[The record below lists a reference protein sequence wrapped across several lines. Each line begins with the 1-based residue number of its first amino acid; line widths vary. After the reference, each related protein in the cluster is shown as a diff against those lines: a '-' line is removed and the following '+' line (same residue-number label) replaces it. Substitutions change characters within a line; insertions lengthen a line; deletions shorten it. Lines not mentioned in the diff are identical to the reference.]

1 MSLLPPYLKKGDC
14 IAVVATAR
22 KITREELAPAVNWL
36 KRQGFEVKLGASIGL
51 ADRQFGGT
59 DAERAA
65 DLQAQLKDPAVKAV
79 LCARGGYGTVRVV
92 DSIDWKSFLAQPKW
106 ICGYSDVTVL
116 HAQAQKLGVASLHCT
131 MPLNF
136 NESAEATSG
145 WQSLLAALQGQPVDY
160 DWRAFRYLRGDS
172 MSGKVVGGNLSV
184 LYSLLGS
191 ATLPDFRGKI
201 LFLED
206 LDEYLYHVDRMMM
219 GLKRAGKLEGLAGLL
234 LGGLTQ
240 MNDNAIGF
248 GKSAEEI
255 VFEAVESENY
265 PVAAGFPAGH
275 QALNQALVL
284 GGQLRLP

>member
-1 MSLLPPYLKKGDC
+1 MSIQPPYLKKGDC
-14 IAVVATAR
+14 IAIVATAR
-22 KITREELAPAVNWL
+22 KISREELALAMNWL
-36 KRQGFEVKLGASIGL
+36 MGQGFEVKLGASIGL
-51 ADRQFGGT
+51 ADRQFAGT

-65 DLQAQLKDPAVKAV
+65 DLQKQLLDPEVKAV

-92 DSIDWKSFLAQPKW
+92 DHIDWRSFVAQPKW
-106 ICGYSDVTVL
+106 ICGFSDVTVL

-131 MPLNF
+131 MPLNY
-136 NESAEATSG
+136 NESAEAARS
-145 WQSLLAALQGQPVDY
+145 WQSLIAALQGQPVDY
-160 DWRAFRYLRGDS
+160 DWGTFRYLRGDG

-191 ATLPDFRGKI
+191 ATLPDFTGKI

-248 GKSAEEI
+248 GKTAEEI
-255 VFEAVESENY
+255 VFEAVASENY
-265 PVAAGFPAGH
+265 PVAVGFPAGH

-284 GGQLRLP
+284 GGQLQFP